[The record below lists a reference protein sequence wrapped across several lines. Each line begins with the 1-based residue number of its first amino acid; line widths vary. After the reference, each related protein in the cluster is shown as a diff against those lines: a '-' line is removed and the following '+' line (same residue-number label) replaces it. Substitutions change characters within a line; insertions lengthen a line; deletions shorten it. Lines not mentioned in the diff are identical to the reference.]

1 MQQDENQVCHRALRA
16 LMIAR
21 DAGHAPV
28 VGRPDA
34 IEIYEPDKETSMSKL
49 KAGMIGGG
57 GDGAFFGRVHERAC
71 ALDGTRELVA
81 GALRSSADASM
92 EAAGVWGIQGYPDY
106 QAMID
111 AWKSG
116 DLELDYA
123 IIVTPNNA
131 HFGPAKACVEA
142 GLPLVCEKPMTFT
155 PGESEELAALVKEK
169 NVPFVLAHTYTGHPM
184 MMLAREMVK
193 NGDIGEIRKVNSWYN
208 QGWLATALEDEGLQQ
223 AQWRTDPSRTGI
235 SNCGGDI
242 GTHAFIAATWV
253 SGQPV
258 TRVSAKL
265 NSFVP
270 GRTLDDDFNVI
281 AELGNGGTAL
291 IHATQIAMGYRNDNG
306 FQVFGTKGSLEW
318 HQEAA
323 EKLLVRRG
331 AHDETYWIGA
341 NFDFFPE
348 SVASYLRVPGGHH
361 EDFFEALANLH
372 GTLER
377 QIRRARGEAAPEP
390 YAHPSVDEGV
400 AGMKFVNAAVNSSAN
415 SGAWTAL

>member
-1 MQQDENQVCHRALRA
+1 M
-16 LMIAR
+16 
-21 DAGHAPV
+21 G
-28 VGRPDA
+28 
-34 IEIYEPDKETSMSKL
+34 KL

-57 GDGAFFGRVHERAC
+57 GEGAFFGRVHERAC
-71 ALDGTRELVA
+71 SLDGTRELVA
-81 GALRSSADASM
+81 GALRSSAEGSM
-92 EAAGVWGIQGYPDY
+92 AAAEEWGIQGYSDY

-111 AWKSG
+111 AYKAG
-116 DLELDYA
+116 DLALDYA
-123 IIVTPNNA
+123 IITTPNNA

-142 GLPLVCEKPMTFT
+142 GLPVICEKPITFT
-155 PGESEELAALVKEK
+155 TEEAVELAALVKEK

-184 MMLAREMVK
+184 MMYARELVK
-193 NGDIGEIRKVNSWYN
+193 RGDIGEVRKVHAWYT
-208 QGWLATALEDEGLQQ
+208 QGWLATALEGEDQQQ
-223 AQWRTDPSRTGI
+223 AAWRTDPGRTGI

-242 GTHAFIAATWV
+242 GTHAFVAATWV

-258 TRVSAKL
+258 TRVSARL
-265 NSFVP
+265 NCMVD
-270 GRTLDDDFNVI
+270 GRVLDDDFNVI

-291 IHATQIAMGYRNDNG
+291 IHATQIAVGYRNDNG
-306 FQVFGTKGSLEW
+306 FQIFGSEGSLEW

-348 SVASYLRVPGGHH
+348 NVGSYLRVPAGHH

-377 QIRRARGEAAPEP
+377 HIRRGRGEDAPEP
-390 YAHPSVDEGV
+390 YEHPGVDEGV
-400 AGMKFVNAAVNSSAN
+400 AGMQFVKAAVDSSAN
-415 SGAWTAL
+415 SGAWTELS